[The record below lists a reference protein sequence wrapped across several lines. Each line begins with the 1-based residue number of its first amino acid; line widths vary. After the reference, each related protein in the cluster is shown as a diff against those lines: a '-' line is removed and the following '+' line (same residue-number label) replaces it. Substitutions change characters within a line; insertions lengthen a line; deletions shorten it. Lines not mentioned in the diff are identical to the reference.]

1 MRFNTGDIVFT
12 PDGRPALVT
21 GRKETGHIVVDRK
34 GEKLDKARKNGIIN
48 GLSSQDRQKFNEVVN
63 KAKEQPAPENRVKEI
78 QAKVDEI
85 DGKPK
90 NWILF
95 NSRPSDLNPWLSY
108 LRIRTCPTTNQ
119 NRLSILGSTA
129 G

>member
-90 NWILF
+90 NWILKRYLNGEMAYIM
-95 NSRPSDLNPWLSY
+95 NSERVHPQTFDIDKEIIS
-108 LRIRTCPTTNQ
+108 
-119 NRLSILGSTA
+119 
-129 G
+129 

>member
-85 DGKPK
+85 DGKPQ
-90 NWILF
+90 NWILKRYLNGEMAYIM
-95 NSRPSDLNPWLSY
+95 NSERVHPQTFDIDKELIS
-108 LRIRTCPTTNQ
+108 
-119 NRLSILGSTA
+119 
-129 G
+129 

>member
-90 NWILF
+90 NWILKRYLNGEMAYIM
-95 NSRPSDLNPWLSY
+95 NSERVHPQTFDIDKELIS
-108 LRIRTCPTTNQ
+108 
-119 NRLSILGSTA
+119 
-129 G
+129 